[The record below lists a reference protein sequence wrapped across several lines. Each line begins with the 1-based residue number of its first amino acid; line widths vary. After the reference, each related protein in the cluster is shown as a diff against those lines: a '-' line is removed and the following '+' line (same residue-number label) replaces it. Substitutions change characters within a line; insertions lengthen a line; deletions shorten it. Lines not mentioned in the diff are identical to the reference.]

1 MATAPPL
8 ITTSALDFRAALPSG
23 GALIGLDLGTQTIGT
38 AFCDAGWRFASPGK
52 TLKRGKFGAD
62 KELLAALA
70 RERSVKGFVIG
81 LPLNMD
87 ASEGPRSQ
95 ASRAYARNLAVL
107 GLPILL
113 WDERWS
119 TVGAERG
126 LIEQDMSRAKRAER
140 IDSAAA
146 AVILQGAID
155 ALARERSVRGFV
167 IGLPINMDGSEGP
180 RSQASRAYARNL
192 GVLGLPILLWDER
205 WSTTSAE
212 RGLIDQDMSRAK
224 RATRIDSAAAA
235 VILQGAIDAL
245 SGAVI

>member
-1 MATAPPL
+1 MEAGAL
-8 ITTSALDFRAALPSG
+8 ITASAAEFRACLPG
-23 GALIGLDLGTQTIGT
+23 GGGLIGLDLGTQTIGT

-62 KELLAALA
+62 KALLTELI
-70 RERSVKGFVIG
+70 RERSLKGVVIG

-87 ASEGPRSQ
+87 GSEGPRSQ
-95 ASRAYARNLAVL
+95 SSRAYARNLGVL
-107 GLPILL
+107 GLPVLL

-155 ALARERSVRGFV
+155 ALAG
-167 IGLPINMDGSEGP
+167 
-180 RSQASRAYARNL
+180 
-192 GVLGLPILLWDER
+192 GVL
-205 WSTTSAE
+205 
-212 RGLIDQDMSRAK
+212 
-224 RATRIDSAAAA
+224 
-235 VILQGAIDAL
+235 
-245 SGAVI
+245 

>member
-1 MATAPPL
+1 MTAPAPPG
-8 ITTSALDFRAALPSG
+8 TVAQGVFEFRELLPQG
-23 GALIGLDLGTQTIGT
+23 GVLIGLDLGTQTIGT

-62 KELLAALA
+62 KALLAALA
-70 RERSVKGFVIG
+70 AERSVRGFVIG

-87 ASEGPRSQ
+87 GSEGPRSQ
-95 ASRAYARNLAVL
+95 SSRAYARNLAAL

-146 AVILQGAID
+146 AVILQAAID
-155 ALARERSVRGFV
+155 ALA
-167 IGLPINMDGSEGP
+167 GS
-180 RSQASRAYARNL
+180 SF
-192 GVLGLPILLWDER
+192 
-205 WSTTSAE
+205 
-212 RGLIDQDMSRAK
+212 
-224 RATRIDSAAAA
+224 
-235 VILQGAIDAL
+235 
-245 SGAVI
+245 